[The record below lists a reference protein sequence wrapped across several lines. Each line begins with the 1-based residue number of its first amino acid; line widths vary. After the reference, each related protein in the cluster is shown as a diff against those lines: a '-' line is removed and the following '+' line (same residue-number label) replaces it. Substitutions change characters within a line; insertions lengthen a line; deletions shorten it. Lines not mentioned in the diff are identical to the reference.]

1 MPFFKNIYFEKHLRT
16 TACVKSK
23 FTVNPKDNG
32 FTINM
37 KLSYS
42 FMLQRNYTKDISL
55 ENLQDFVRFFWM
67 AASKVI
73 AKDKNAFSASIKVT
87 IIASID
93 VILMSFISNDL
104 TNQK

>member
-1 MPFFKNIYFEKHLRT
+1 
-16 TACVKSK
+16 
-23 FTVNPKDNG
+23 
-32 FTINM
+32 M

-93 VILMSFISNDL
+93 VILMSFISKDL

>member
-1 MPFFKNIYFEKHLRT
+1 
-16 TACVKSK
+16 
-23 FTVNPKDNG
+23 
-32 FTINM
+32 M